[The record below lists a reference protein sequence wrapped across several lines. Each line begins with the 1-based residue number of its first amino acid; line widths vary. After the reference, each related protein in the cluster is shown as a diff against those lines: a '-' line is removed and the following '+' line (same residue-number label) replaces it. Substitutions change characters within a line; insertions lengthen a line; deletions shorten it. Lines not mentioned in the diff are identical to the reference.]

1 MQHPT
6 ATQPPA
12 RSPLVF
18 WRVVAGIISEHI
30 FSQRILAE
38 WGSAI
43 LVALFILRDSSH
55 SNAMLGVWALY
66 AIAISLYTTSVLADN
81 AEQPYNV
88 QRLLALSSRR
98 TFIWAYLV
106 SANLIV
112 YTCQII
118 LVAAS
123 FVLAPLA
130 RPDLVQI
137 AMTIPSIVL
146 IIGVATACM
155 LLLTPLVST
164 VVQRIVLMLVIALP
178 VIWSTLAA
186 QLFTPESATIKS
198 ALDAVFGIMLWPSL
212 HLYASAVTP
221 SFDRTTLVVFAI
233 NGTISLILA
242 AIATVRFQ
250 HKYLS
255 NS

>member
-1 MQHPT
+1 MQHQTGAPT
-6 ATQPPA
+6 PIRTPV
-12 RSPLVF
+12 VF

-30 FSQRILAE
+30 MSQRILAE

-55 SNAMLGVWALY
+55 SNAVLGVWALY

-81 AEQPYNV
+81 AEQPYNA
-88 QRLLALSSRR
+88 QRMLALPSRR

-118 LVAAS
+118 LVVAS
-123 FVLAPLA
+123 LVLAPLA
-130 RPDLVQI
+130 RPDMAQI

-146 IIGVATACM
+146 IISVATGCM

-164 VVQRIVLMLVIALP
+164 VLQRIILMLMIAIP
-178 VIWSTLAA
+178 VIWGTLAA
-186 QLFTPESATIKS
+186 QLFTPESASIKA
-198 ALDAVFGIMLWPSL
+198 ALDAVFGVMLWPSL
-212 HLYASAVTP
+212 HLYATAVTP
-221 SFDRTTLVVFAI
+221 TFDRTTLVVFAI
-233 NGTISLILA
+233 NGSISLILA
-242 AIATVRFQ
+242 AVAMVRFQ
-250 HKYLS
+250 RKYLS